1 MGALRLAKSLI
12 LAFITIFSCCMTEN
26 YQKIVNLS
34 YFCEIN
40 IDKTMTISSKQE
52 ILKDF
57 FHAAFSVDNVVF
69 GFDEGDLKVL
79 LIYRGAEPF
88 KGMWAL
94 PGDLVYLDEDL
105 DVAAQRVLQD
115 LTGLKNIFMEQIHS
129 FGKVDRHPFGRVIT
143 VAYYALIKKQD
154 YNINASSWAEE
165 AKWFSIKELPA
176 LPFDHLEI
184 LEYAI
189 KSFKEKARRQ
199 PIGVELLP
207 KHFTLTQ
214 IQHLFEAI
222 LDAKFDTRNFRK
234 KLLSMDLLVDTKK
247 LEKGKAHR
255 PAALYKF
262 DQRKYQKFQ
271 KSGFVFDL

>member
-1 MGALRLAKSLI
+1 MPPNQLESV
-12 LAFITIFSCCMTEN
+12 F
-26 YQKIVNLS
+26 LS
-34 YFCEIN
+34 YFCEIYPEETMN
-40 IDKTMTISSKQE
+40 IPSKQE

-69 GFDEGDLKVL
+69 GFDESDLKVL
-79 LIYRGAEPF
+79 LIFRGAEPH

-94 PGDLVYLDEDL
+94 PGDLVNLDEDL
-105 DVAAQRVLQD
+105 DLAAQRVLQD
-115 LTGLKNIFMEQIHS
+115 LTGLKDIFMEQIHT

-143 VAYYALIKKQD
+143 VAYYSLVKIQD
-154 YNINASSWAEE
+154 YNINAAAWAEE
-165 AKWFSIKELPA
+165 ARWFSIKELPE

-184 LEYAI
+184 IEFA
-189 KSFKEKARRQ
+189 KRAFKEKARRQ
-199 PIGVELLP
+199 PIGFELLP
-207 KHFTLTQ
+207 KYFTLTQ

-222 LDAKFDTRNFRK
+222 LESKFDTRNFRK

-262 DQRKYQKFQ
+262 DKRRYLKLQ
-271 KSGFVFDL
+271 KSGFSFDL